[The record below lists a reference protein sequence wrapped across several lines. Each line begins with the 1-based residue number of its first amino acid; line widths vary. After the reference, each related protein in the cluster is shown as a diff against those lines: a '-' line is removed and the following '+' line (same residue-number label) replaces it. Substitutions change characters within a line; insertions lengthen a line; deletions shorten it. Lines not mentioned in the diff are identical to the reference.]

1 MEITTS
7 SVLEIWD
14 MFSEHAPAGK
24 RNDLAVKFLKLF
36 VDQDIDIDELD
47 ELRGEDVHLD
57 HALDT
62 LGGGADYD
70 EEFVE
75 EYEE

>member
-14 MFSEHAPAGK
+14 MFSEFLPPAK
-24 RNDLAVKFLKLF
+24 RNDMAVKFIKSF
-36 VDQDIDIDELD
+36 IDQDVDLDDLD
-47 ELRGEDVHLD
+47 ELKGEDIHLD

-62 LGGGADYD
+62 LSTGFDNEDYI
-70 EEFVE
+70 E
-75 EYEE
+75 EYED